1 VTTMNNLEWTKAEKH
16 VARRAYDLAY
26 ERECRSIRAKV
37 EQMLKADNDIRQI
50 WRIHDYLSKERRETD
65 RKYDYRYSVLIYV
78 FARLIGE
85 GWITE
90 ADLSGLG
97 KDKTQRIKAILALER
112 EDEVNS

>member
-1 VTTMNNLEWTKAEKH
+1 

-26 ERECRSIRAKV
+26 ERECRAIRAKV
-37 EQMLKADNDIRQI
+37 EQMLEADDDIRQI

-65 RKYDYRYSVLIYV
+65 QKYDYRYSVLIFV
-78 FARLIGE
+78 FARLINE

-97 KDKTQRIKAILALER
+97 PDKTQEIKALLRFGR

>member
-1 VTTMNNLEWTKAEKH
+1 MNNLEWSKAEKQ
-16 VARRAYDLAY
+16 VARRTYDLAY
-26 ERECRSIRAKV
+26 EKECRAIRAKV
-37 EQMLKADNDIRQI
+37 EQMLEADDNIRQI

-65 RKYDYRYSVLIYV
+65 RKYDYRYSVLIFV
-78 FARLIGE
+78 FAKLINE

-97 KDKTQRIKAILALER
+97 ADKTQRIKALVGFEH